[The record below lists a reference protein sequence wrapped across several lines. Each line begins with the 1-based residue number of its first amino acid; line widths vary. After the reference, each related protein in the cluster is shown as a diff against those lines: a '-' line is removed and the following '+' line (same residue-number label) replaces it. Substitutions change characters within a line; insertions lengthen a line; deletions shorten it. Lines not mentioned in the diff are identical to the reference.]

1 MNTTNLLN
9 DENTCTTYSITL
21 PNSIYSITS
30 SMDTLT
36 ITSSLEQS
44 TFDFDLS
51 TCNNDDDTN
60 TDTNTNNNNND
71 ENDSVCSNYS
81 SLTMETYNAS
91 DIKNYNW
98 IHCLS
103 ENDID
108 YIKHKLIDYIIVHYN
123 DHIHTSSNET
133 ILLSNCYDYLW
144 NELIKDSYEYSELY
158 LYDDDYNE
166 WKQEMVGEC
175 ITFVTTY
182 VYPPKSS
189 NIVFHKNQCEETYT
203 KIMYGLS
210 QQVQYKQRSLEW
222 YEQRSKMLTA
232 SDAYKIF
239 GTQSMQNQLI
249 LSKCETYKTF
259 NELRNAPKQQETLQT
274 PQMVD
279 ESDDDGELQYV
290 PIVTM
295 NKNLYHPCEW
305 GVRYEQCSIDL
316 YEYINNTT
324 IQEFGCMVHPK
335 YSYIGASPDGI
346 NADKSNMELYGRM
359 LEIKNPFSREIS
371 GKPKMEYWIQMQLQL
386 EVCDLDECDFL
397 ETKMVEYDNFND
409 FKEDSESPELMWL
422 KNKENKYKG
431 LMLIFSNN
439 GSPVYIYKPTALID
453 DVLVNKWIDEQINI
467 HLDKNIFLYK
477 TIYWRAEIYSCIVVS
492 RNPCWFETHQHKFK
506 EIFDI
511 ILEERDGDYSHRMP
525 KKRLMADPPIKFDTG
540 LDSTICMI
548 GNDD

>member
-1 MNTTNLLN
+1 MDTIDNNTT
-9 DENTCTTYSITL
+9 TTYSITL
-21 PNSIYSITS
+21 PDSIYSITTVIDS
-30 SMDTLT
+30 VS
-36 ITSSLEQS
+36 INSFESS
-44 TFDFDLS
+44 TFES
-51 TCNNDDDTN
+51 HTCANFENDDNSSD
-60 TDTNTNNNNND
+60 
-71 ENDSVCSNYS
+71 CSDCS
-81 SLTMETYNAS
+81 DLTMETYDTSNS
-91 DIKNYNW
+91 NNNNLIN
-98 IHCLS
+98 CLTDG
-103 ENDID
+103 DID
-108 YIKHKLIDYIIVHYN
+108 YIKYKLIDYIIEHYN
-123 DHIHTSSNET
+123 DHIHTSSNKT
-133 ILLSNCYDYLW
+133 TLLSNCYNYLW
-144 NELIKDSYEYSELY
+144 DALLKDTYEQSDMQLY
-158 LYDDDYNE
+158 NDEYDE
-166 WKQEMVGEC
+166 WKQKIVEEC
-175 ITFVTTY
+175 VTFVTTY

-189 NIVFHKNQCEETYT
+189 IITFHKNKCEETYT
-203 KIMYGLS
+203 KIMHGLS
-210 QQVQYKQRSLEW
+210 QQIQHKQRSLEW

-259 NELRNAPKQQETLQT
+259 NELRNAPPPPQQQT
-274 PQMVD
+274 TQLID
-279 ESDDDGELQYV
+279 DSDDDDDELQYV

-305 GVRYEQCSIDL
+305 GVRFEQCSIDL
-316 YEYINNTT
+316 YEYINNTK

-346 NADKSNMELYGRM
+346 NADKNNTELYGRM
-359 LEIKNPFSREIS
+359 LEIKNPFSREIN

-397 ETKMVEYDNFND
+397 ETKMVEYADYNE
-409 FKEDSESPELMWL
+409 FKEDSKTPELMWL

-453 DVLVNKWIDEQINI
+453 DVLVNKWIQEQIDTN
-467 HLDKNIFLYK
+467 LDKNIFLYK

-525 KKRLMADPPIKFDTG
+525 KKRLLADPPILFNTG
-540 LDSTICMI
+540 LDSNVCMI
-548 GNDD
+548 MDD